1 MKLETE
7 FRLHLQLRQWVG
19 VQVAGEVR
27 PSHNIAPE
35 DFPPSTWV
43 PLKHRPTPFSA
54 DEALLLC
61 QCSHDRW
68 LAWVPNYGEI
78 NLSID
83 EIGVAEYSEDCLE

>member
-7 FRLHLQLRQWVG
+7 FRLHLQLQQWVR

-27 PSHNIAPE
+27 PSYSIDPE
-35 DFPPSTWV
+35 DIFPSAWV
-43 PLKHRPTPFSA
+43 PLKRRPTPYSA

-61 QCSHDRW
+61 QCSNDQW

-78 NLSID
+78 TLSTD
-83 EIGVAEYSEDCLE
+83 EIGVAGYSEDGYE